1 MNGILISI
9 LSGITFGLFQTVNR
23 QAGKQANVYQSTFV
37 LLLVSSLV
45 LGGITAV
52 SQPLSLLQ
60 NIPALAVLYFA
71 LAALIHFFVGWTLLS
86 ISQQRVGAART
97 SALLGTMPLWATVMG
112 VFFFDEFLSA
122 YVFVGIGLIIVGTYI
137 VSSGKKP
144 PANSAVETGLR
155 ASLFALGT
163 AVCFASSAIFIR
175 YGLVLL
181 PSPLIGVTIGMIVV
195 TVLYGALLWFRPFND
210 QASVKLKGKL
220 LWLQILAGV
229 LVAVATWW
237 RWMALDLT
245 SIAVVVSLSR
255 LSVPT
260 VLLLSPFF
268 IGQQWEHVTRRV
280 WIGAGVIIAGALV
293 LTFS

>member
-9 LSGITFGLFQTVNR
+9 LSGLTFGLFQTVNR
-23 QAGKQANVYQSTFV
+23 QAGKQANAYQATFV

-52 SQPLSLLQ
+52 SQPLSMLQ
-60 NIPALAVLYFA
+60 NISLLAVLYFS

-97 SALLGTMPLWATVMG
+97 SVLLGTVPLWATVIG
-112 VFFFDEFLSA
+112 VLFFDEFLSA
-122 YVFVGIGLIIVGTYI
+122 YVFLGIGLIILGTYI
-137 VSSGKKP
+137 VSSGNKP
-144 PANSAVETGLR
+144 SANSAVETGLR
-155 ASLFALGT
+155 AALFALGT

-181 PSPLIGVTIGMIVV
+181 PSPLVGVTIGMIIV
-195 TVLYGALLWFRPFND
+195 TVIYGVTLWSRPIND
-210 QASVKLKGKL
+210 QTSVKLRGKM
-220 LWLQILAGV
+220 LWLQIFAGV
-229 LVAVATWW
+229 LVAIATWW
-237 RWMALDLT
+237 RWIALDLT
-245 SIAVVVSLSR
+245 PIAVVISLSR

-260 VLLLSPFF
+260 VLLLSPLL
-268 IGQQWEHVTRRV
+268 IGQQWEQVTGRV
-280 WIGAGVIIAGALV
+280 WLGASVIIAGALI

>member
-9 LSGITFGLFQTVNR
+9 LSGLTFGLFQTVNR
-23 QAGKQANVYQSTFV
+23 QAGKQANVYQATFV

-45 LGGITAV
+45 LGFITAV
-52 SQPLSLLQ
+52 SQDLSLLQ
-60 NIPALAVLYFA
+60 KISPLAILYFS

-97 SALLGTMPLWATVMG
+97 SVLLGTVPLWATLIG
-112 VFFFDEFLSA
+112 VLFFDEFLAA
-122 YVFVGIGLIIVGTYI
+122 YVFAGIGLIILGTYI
-137 VSSGKKP
+137 VSSGNKP
-144 PANSAVETGLR
+144 AANTVVETGLR

-181 PSPLIGVTIGMIVV
+181 PSPLIGVTIGMVIV
-195 TVLYGALLWFRPFND
+195 TVLYGALLWFRPVND
-210 QASVKLKGKL
+210 QASVKLRGKM
-220 LWLQILAGV
+220 LWLQIIAGV

-237 RWMALDLT
+237 RWIALDLVP
-245 SIAVVVSLSR
+245 IAVVISLSR

-260 VLLLSPFF
+260 VLLLSPFL
-268 IGQQWEHVTRRV
+268 IGQQWEQVTGRI
-280 WIGAGVIIAGALV
+280 WLGASIIIAGALI